1 MENSIIDIVLGL
13 ALIYLALSLL
23 ISSAQEMVSGA
34 FFKGRQATL
43 HDLLYEATGQDD
55 ALKQRVLANP
65 LVFALYRGGVAH
77 EGIKMWRRASGP
89 VEVPPDIF
97 ARALLTEVNQID
109 PGKHPSDRYASPLS
123 FLDALKDKGLD
134 KDGTG
139 ERKVVGALRALV
151 VGRETDWGGF
161 EAAIAAWFEYI
172 GDRSTGWFKRSA
184 TIWTFWLS
192 LCLALAL
199 NVDSFHIAR
208 VLGSDAE
215 LRVGLADLAER
226 FIRTEQQGSTT
237 PVPAQAP
244 APAKPEVMATARLM
258 DAYNRLAPLFDRD
271 ENIGRFERRLQPV
284 RESCGIVAGLWSDKV
299 GSKANDRASKV
310 GDKFISDAG
319 AWLEVIP
326 AMIPYI
332 DMAIAGYV
340 PPPSPTRP
348 GTPGSTAPATGTKSS
363 VQPASA
369 VVAAVSKPSTSPAP
383 VVAAT
388 AAGSKSSTPPA
399 PVVSAVGTEPPAQP
413 ASAVSAPEKPA
424 DVSQAKQVASALRA
438 AHTCVS
444 HISTWV
450 GAASTASNDAAVQ
463 TAMQAAAVAL
473 KDSQAALETLMKRS
487 KAPEKLQR
495 LFKSDPE
502 EFNQCA
508 LTASSLEEVRT
519 CMETDNVWTRLPFG
533 YSSANLNNQFC
544 SVRSA
549 ATLAETNAKPGLF
562 FCLDSDENRVNPR
575 SEIGLPAM
583 RLHSRGFMAYVSWL
597 AGILVTTF
605 FVCLGAPVWFDVLSK
620 FVKLRVAGRMEDR
633 ENNAAKANGTLPL
646 LPPSK
651 PAPTSSTPSTNP
663 SPTPSA
669 TPYEAELSRREII
682 ALQQRLGVSPE
693 TGELDDATRLKLRAK
708 LGGSDVLTSTT
719 YTELVGRPPMA
730 SSINLASAAS
740 RPRVRQA
747 HPQVPVLANKL
758 MVALDFPARVASTER
773 AFNDDLRALTV
784 LYRYKKAATQAE
796 RDTLL
801 ALARDNPSTLDE
813 LDEELMNEI
822 LQNVA
827 TFPRSVAPW
836 MDWVLGELGQVE
848 VNASSRKSSNPRICE
863 YLDAVAT
870 SYGDKGDT
878 TPWCGAFAAWVV
890 TRYNAEATART
901 ALPPFPLKPNPPPT
915 PTLAHSWTTWGKARP
930 RNAAVVGDIVVVKIE
945 KDGDAP
951 GVKSGFHVGWCL
963 TATTQ
968 SVNLLGGNQSH
979 GGRVCISTFS
989 KSDIV
994 HAGF

>member
-1 MENSIIDIVLGL
+1 MENSIIDVVLGL

-23 ISSAQEMVSGA
+23 ISSAQEMISGA
-34 FFKGRQATL
+34 LFKGRQAIL

-65 LVFALYRGGVAH
+65 LVFALYRGAVAH

-89 VEVPPDIF
+89 VEIPPDLF

-123 FLDALKDKGLD
+123 FLDALKEKGLD

-172 GDRSTGWFKRSA
+172 GDRSKGWFKRSA

-192 LCLALAL
+192 LCLALTL

-208 VLGSDAE
+208 VLGGDAE

-226 FIRTEQQGSTT
+226 FIRQEQQGSTA
-237 PVPAQAP
+237 PLPAQAP
-244 APAKPEVMATARLM
+244 APAKPEVVATARLM
-258 DAYNRLAPLFDRD
+258 DAYNRLSSVFERD
-271 ENIGRFERRLQPV
+271 ENVGRFERRLQPV
-284 RESCGIVAGLWSDKV
+284 KESCQIVEGLWSTAQKRSTPKSRGDKV
-299 GSKANDRASKV
+299 S
-310 GDKFISDAG
+310 DKFISDSPS
-319 AWLEVIP
+319 WLEVIP

-340 PPPSPTRP
+340 P
-348 GTPGSTAPATGTKSS
+348 
-363 VQPASA
+363 
-369 VVAAVSKPSTSPAP
+369 
-383 VVAAT
+383 
-388 AAGSKSSTPPA
+388 
-399 PVVSAVGTEPPAQP
+399 
-413 ASAVSAPEKPA
+413 EKPGDA
-424 DVSQAKQVASALRA
+424 SQAKLVAKALQD

-450 GAASTASNDAAVQ
+450 GAASTASNDASVQ
-463 TAMQAAAVAL
+463 TAMQAAALAL
-473 KDSQAALETLMKRS
+473 KDSQAALDALMKRS
-487 KAPEKLQR
+487 KAPQKLQR
-495 LFKSDPE
+495 LFKSDPQ
-502 EFNQCA
+502 EFSECA
-508 LTASSLEEVRT
+508 RTASSLESVSI

-533 YSSANLNNQFC
+533 YSSANLNDQFC
-544 SVRSA
+544 SVRSGDTLKEIK
-549 ATLAETNAKPGLF
+549 ATSGLL
-562 FCLDSDENRVNPR
+562 FCQDEDEDVVKPR

-583 RLHSRGFMAYVSWL
+583 RLHSRGVMAYVSWF

-605 FVCLGAPVWFDVLSK
+605 FICLGAPVWFDVLGK

-633 ENNAAKANGTLPL
+633 DNNAARANGTLPL
-646 LPPSK
+646 LPPNKLTPASNT
-651 PAPTSSTPSTNP
+651 PAPTLFP
-663 SPTPSA
+663 SPTA

-682 ALQQRLGVSPE
+682 ALQQRLGVTPE
-693 TGELDDATRLKLRAK
+693 TGELDEATRLKLRAE

-740 RPRVRQA
+740 RPRVRQP

-758 MVALDFPARVASTER
+758 MLALDFPGRIPSAER
-773 AFNDDLRALTV
+773 AFSDDLRALSV
-784 LYRYKKAATQAE
+784 LYRYKAAPAK
-796 RDTLL
+796 RDALM

-813 LDEELMNEI
+813 LDEALMNEI
-822 LQNVA
+822 LQN
-827 TFPRSVAPW
+827 TIIFPRSAEPW

-848 VNASSRKSSNPRICE
+848 VNASSRKASNLRICA
-863 YLDAVAT
+863 YLDAVTT
-870 SYGDKGDT
+870 SYGDQGDI

-901 ALPPFPLKPNPPPT
+901 ALPPFKRMPDPPTT
-915 PTLAHSWTTWGKARP
+915 PTLAQSWTAWGTR
-930 RNAAVVGDIVVVKIE
+930 RHGNAPVAGDIVVVKVA
-945 KDGDAP
+945 KDSNAS

-963 TATTQ
+963 TVTTQ
-968 SVNLLGGNQSH
+968 SVELLGGNQSR
-979 GGRVCISTFS
+979 GGRVCKSIFPIS
-989 KSDIV
+989 DV
-994 HAGF
+994 VYAGF